1 MGVDVNSMVRKGEM
15 ENAEY
20 ILCASCAD
28 GCPKGAI
35 SYGIKGKCE
44 SGKP

>member
-1 MGVDVNSMVRKGEM
+1 MNTINLFREIMQEDLQECRRV
-15 ENAEY
+15 
-20 ILCASCAD
+20 
-28 GCPKGAI
+28 CPKGAI